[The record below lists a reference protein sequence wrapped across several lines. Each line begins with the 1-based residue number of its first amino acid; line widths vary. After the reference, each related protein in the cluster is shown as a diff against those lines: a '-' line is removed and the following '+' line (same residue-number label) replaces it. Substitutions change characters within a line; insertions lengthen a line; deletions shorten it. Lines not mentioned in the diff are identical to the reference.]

1 MAIASGSPTA
11 QYNNESEIAESEALD
26 NELPESDAEDSK
38 GPEIEVLEDEN
49 SEGKGTERDTGDG
62 KTVETGRYRGP
73 PQGGSKITPKIV
85 NMELK
90 WLNDPRVMADRI
102 ARILHSGDPALA
114 AAIVRAG
121 TKQGMRC
128 DVAWNHILQYCMD
141 QKNPQAAFKFY
152 NDVSSLQAL
161 LRCHEHTS
169 NWAPGLFANVSLR

>member
-11 QYNNESEIAESEALD
+11 HYNNDSEIAESEALD
-26 NELPESDAEDSK
+26 KDLTEKDVADDDISEK
-38 GPEIEVLEDEN
+38 GVSQDEN
-49 SEGKGTERDTGDG
+49 LEGKATKSETGDSE
-62 KTVETGRYRGP
+62 TVETERYRGP

-90 WLNDPRVMADRI
+90 WLNDPHKMADRI

-128 DVAWNHILQYCMD
+128 DAAWNHILQYCMD

-152 NDVSSLQAL
+152 NDVSPLQVLWHGHNHAQ
-161 LRCHEHTS
+161 S
-169 NWAPGLFANVSLR
+169 